1 MNAFYVITKNEIGM
15 NISRSKKDV
24 LLAGMGV
31 RWGGGGVDSRAKRS
45 QDVEEILIRT
55 SK

>member
-24 LLAGMGV
+24 LPAGDGGE
-31 RWGGGGVDSRAKRS
+31 GGGGDSHVKRS
-45 QDVEEILIRT
+45 QDGEEILIRT

>member
-24 LLAGMGV
+24 LPAGDGGE
-31 RWGGGGVDSRAKRS
+31 GGGRLPCKKVTGRGRNFNKN
-45 QDVEEILIRT
+45 L
-55 SK
+55 

>member
-15 NISRSKKDV
+15 NISRLKKDV
-24 LLAGMGV
+24 LPAGD
-31 RWGGGGVDSRAKRS
+31 GGDSHAKRS